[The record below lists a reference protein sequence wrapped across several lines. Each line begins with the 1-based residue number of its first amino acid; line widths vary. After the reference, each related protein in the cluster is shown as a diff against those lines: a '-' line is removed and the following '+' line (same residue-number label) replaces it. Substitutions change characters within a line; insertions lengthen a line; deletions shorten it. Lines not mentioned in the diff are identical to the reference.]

1 MPLLRL
7 LLVILLFTAL
17 LPGQSAGKRGIE
29 VSDLNRSVQPC
40 SDFYEFANG
49 SWRAANPI
57 PPSMQRWSR
66 RWAAGETAKDRLR
79 DILVEISARKD
90 YPKGSVEQLT
100 GDMYC
105 ACMDEAQANRLGVKP
120 VQPLLAEID
129 RLKSPADVQKMI
141 ARLHGLSILVPFV
154 FTADSD
160 NHEPQ
165 NVIAQVYAGGLGLP
179 DRDYYLV
186 DDPRF
191 ADNPARVRNRRERA
205 RRFR

>member
-90 YPKGSVEQLT
+90 YPKGSVLKPTDSTTPSPRVYEGRHEIQVALERT
-100 GDMYC
+100 GDWQGTPLLTVQYQAC
-105 ACMDEAQANRLGVKP
+105 TNDACMEAMV
-120 VQPLLAEID
+120 AELDIAVD
-129 RLKSPADVQKMI
+129 R
-141 ARLHGLSILVPFV
+141 G
-154 FTADSD
+154 
-160 NHEPQ
+160 
-165 NVIAQVYAGGLGLP
+165 
-179 DRDYYLV
+179 
-186 DDPRF
+186 
-191 ADNPARVRNRRERA
+191 
-205 RRFR
+205 